1 MRLRDYADTV
11 SGREQL
17 AVRGFADALE
27 VIPRTL
33 AENAGLDAIE
43 MIVNLRAKHANEGSS
58 TYGLNV
64 FTGEVEDMKENGVVE
79 PLRVKTQAIQSA
91 TESAEMLLRIDDVI
105 AAEKLSGGSGGD
117 AGAMGGMGGMGGVG
131 GMM

>member
-43 MIVNLRAKHANEGSS
+43 MMVNLRAKHANEGNAA
-58 TYGLNV
+58 YGLNV
-64 FTGEVEDMKENGVVE
+64 FTGEIENMVENGVVE

-91 TESAEMLLRIDDVI
+91 AEAAEMLLRIDDII
-105 AAEKLSGGSGGD
+105 AAEKLDSKDKKGGSEDFGGD
-117 AGAMGGMGGMGGVG
+117 DLGGM
-131 GMM
+131 